1 MEAHGHP
8 NITALHRTT
17 LEITKEKKLTPKGT
31 CIVAVGATKGAA
43 DLSPSFRELVRMG
56 GFVTLRLKVDD
67 MIFEVHGK
75 GAKELELSH
84 PTDIVCR
91 KSSYIC
97 QRTLMID
104 ADKAAC
110 DVPRRMVEM
119 LKDPAKTIRIELEA
133 SI

>member
-1 MEAHGHP
+1 
-8 NITALHRTT
+8 
-17 LEITKEKKLTPKGT
+17 
-31 CIVAVGATKGAA
+31 
-43 DLSPSFRELVRMG
+43 
-56 GFVTLRLKVDD
+56 